1 MAITTIKGSGKI
13 PTIYRNTALTNV
25 TVQVSSVPIILTG
38 INVINPNLGGVHAYV
53 KFYDSTSA
61 TLGTTAIVR
70 TVYCGSGS
78 SVFIDA
84 TQFGQM
90 YFGTAMC
97 VAITSGIADSDIAGF
112 ASALHC
118 EISYQIA

>member
-38 INVINPNLGGVHAYV
+38 INVINPNLGVHAYV

-61 TLGTTAIVR
+61 TLGATAIVR
-70 TVYCGSGS
+70 TVYCGSGA

-118 EISYQIA
+118 EISYQIV